1 MTLLASV
8 RGAAVHWSLPPLL
21 AGLQGVFSLA
31 VVLTIVPTLVS
42 QLPVRSTEAE
52 L

>member
-8 RGAAVHWSLPPLL
+8 RGAAVHWSLPLL